1 MSKTKACTVEEVGEM
16 VRLYHIE
23 GKSLRETA
31 REVGRDWT
39 TVRSILRRYEI
50 PLRGRGF
57 TSIDYPETPADLIR
71 LAERLYAVADGLVR
85 RANANEQP
93 NAMPNDEQRSRAS

>member
-1 MSKTKACTVEEVGEM
+1 MAKAKACTADEVGEM
-16 VRLYHIE
+16 VRLYHVE

-31 REVGRDWT
+31 QALGRDWT

-93 NAMPNDEQRSRAS
+93 NATQNVEQRSRAS